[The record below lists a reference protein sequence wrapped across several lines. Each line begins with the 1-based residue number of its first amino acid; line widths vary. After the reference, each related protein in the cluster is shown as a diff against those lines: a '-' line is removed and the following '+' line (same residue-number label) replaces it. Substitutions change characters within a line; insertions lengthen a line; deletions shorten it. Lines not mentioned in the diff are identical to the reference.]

1 MDEINSDVDSGV
13 RELPVTGFI
22 RFSIKAE
29 DTENNDMTHKAFKE
43 FCRVE
48 CGNDY
53 TLGIRTLLK
62 AYEDDYRF
70 ESLWEK
76 IQEVNSRIDKL
87 EPKKEVKKEEVEEE
101 GFF

>member
-1 MDEINSDVDSGV
+1 MDEINKDIDSGV
-13 RELPVTGFI
+13 REIPAIGFI

-43 FCRVE
+43 FCKVE

-53 TLGIRTLLK
+53 TLGLKTLLK

-70 ESLWEK
+70 ESMWEK
-76 IQEVNSRIDKL
+76 IQEMNSRINTL
-87 EPKKEVKKEEVEEE
+87 EPKKEEKKEEEEA
-101 GFF
+101 F